1 MRELKFVLKGSEQ
14 PLKGFKQ
21 ISDIIGFPFQKYYS
35 CYSIMLV
42 WHRERK
48 GDQLDITVI
57 PPEMR
62 MAQVMMATLHWG

>member
-1 MRELKFVLKGSEQ
+1 
-14 PLKGFKQ
+14 
-21 ISDIIGFPFQKYYS
+21 
-35 CYSIMLV
+35 MLV